1 MPETSGTSRASLGG
15 GWPVR
20 RPTASEPTK
29 RPSRRRRRRYARG
42 TAAIISVLSL
52 IFASAALFS
61 GYVPFSLSLRP
72 VSDVP
77 IRDNSAFGKTRVGE
91 ILFSNGWGEVCH
103 KVEFHN
109 DTGLLGRDTKVRCD
123 TGQPENETTSASR
136 VLPNT
141 DRLTSVRNAFVK
153 R

>member
-20 RPTASEPTK
+20 RPAASEPTK
-29 RPSRRRRRRYARG
+29 RPLPRRRSRHARG

-52 IFASAALFS
+52 IFAGAALFS
-61 GYVPFSLSLRP
+61 GYVPFSFSLRP
-72 VSDVP
+72 PAHVS
-77 IRDNSAFGKTRVGE
+77 IRNDTEFGKTRVGE
-91 ILFSNGWGEVCH
+91 ILFSNGRGEICH

-109 DTGLLGRDTKVRCD
+109 ETGLLGRDTKVRCD
-123 TGQPENETTSASR
+123 TGQPEDETTSASR